1 MNKDLIQKTSTVKT
15 TAVFSKSG
23 KERYLLK
30 YEWDGTK
37 KSAVILMSVPS
48 VASELLLDQTS
59 MLCRNGAIK
68 NDFGS
73 LAIVNLTPGVNDPTP
88 KQDKQ
93 NVSVIQEE
101 CEKADVI
108 IVAFGRGTNFQE
120 EKETMLNTLS
130 AYGEKLYTL
139 VDTKGHTFAHPLS
152 PYAHD
157 WNLQKM

>member
-48 VASELLLDQTS
+48 LASELLLDQTS

-152 PYAHD
+152 PYAHN